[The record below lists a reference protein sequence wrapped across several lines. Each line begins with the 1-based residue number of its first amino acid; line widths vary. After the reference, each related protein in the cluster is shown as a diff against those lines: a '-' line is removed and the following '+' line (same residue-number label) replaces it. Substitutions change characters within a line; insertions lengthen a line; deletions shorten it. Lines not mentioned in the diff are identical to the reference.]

1 MPPASGLG
9 SQIGISTETTP
20 GTFVAPTTFNKLIS
34 ESLALKK
41 DAVSVV
47 GLAAGMAAQD
57 DSLEVETTRHVEG
70 DVTLVP
76 LTVGLG
82 KWLNLLAP
90 GTIAPS
96 GAGAAKTYAFPVGAD
111 VPDAKAASLQVGV
124 PGTDG
129 VVRAKSIPGAVIS
142 SITFAMA
149 AAGTLTMTINV
160 WGKDMLTTE
169 TLAVAT
175 YPAGSETFS
184 FLQSQLQIDG
194 AAVGSC
200 VRSYSITFTFPKAS
214 DRYCLNG
221 TGTAL
226 NPITN
231 GLIGVT
237 GNYELEFSGGWAQF
251 NAFKDATRRSL
262 SVTNLAKTDI
272 EAGTKGALNITIP
285 KFKVVDDG
293 TPMVAGPDLV
303 TTTVSFKALTSPG
316 SPLATITY
324 VTTDTAL

>member
-1 MPPASGLG
+1 MERG
-9 SQIGISTETTP
+9 
-20 GTFVAPTTFNKLIS
+20 
-34 ESLALKK
+34 
-41 DAVSVV
+41 
-47 GLAAGMAAQD
+47 
-57 DSLEVETTRHVEG
+57 
-70 DVTLVP
+70 
-76 LTVGLG
+76 
-82 KWLNLLAP
+82 
-90 GTIAPS
+90 
-96 GAGAAKTYAFPVGAD
+96 
-111 VPDAKAASLQVGV
+111 
-124 PGTDG
+124 
-129 VVRAKSIPGAVIS
+129 
-142 SITFAMA
+142 
-149 AAGTLTMTINV
+149 GTLTMTMSI
-160 WGKDMLTTE
+160 WGKDLDTTQ
-169 TLAVAT
+169 TLATAV

-184 FLQSQLQIDG
+184 FLQSTLQFDG

-200 VRSYSITFTFPKAS
+200 VRSCSVTFTFPKAA

-221 TGTAL
+221 SGTSL
-226 NPITN
+226 TPITN
-231 GLIGVT
+231 GLIAVT